1 MPPKHV
7 KLLKRARESPRGW
20 RLRELITLYKGFS
33 FEIRELSRHT
43 SVSHTDFFLRTTI
56 PRHPNR
62 ELDPNY
68 VRDAVRLINKLHDLQ
83 KKD

>member
-1 MPPKHV
+1 MPPKHK
-7 KLLKRARESPRGW
+7 KLLQRAKDSPRGW
-20 RLRELITLYKGFS
+20 RLRELITLYKGFG

-43 SVSHTDFFLRTTI
+43 SVSHPEFLLRTTV

-68 VRDAVRLINKLHDLQ
+68 VRYAVKLIENLLDKQ
-83 KKD
+83 NFE